1 MNTETYA
8 AICTIADVLFL
19 GASIVATYGVTSA
32 IADAVRW
39 LRGY

>member
-1 MNTETYA
+1 MSINTYA

-19 GASIVATYGVTSA
+19 GAAILATYGVTSA

-39 LRGY
+39 LRSY